1 MTVAPGAGPARGAD
15 SRVRPGVVTGL
26 LTAAVSGVLVVVTWF
41 VFVATPQGQRVDA
54 AVVDG
59 ARESRL
65 DLWSVAGPVL
75 DLVSIPA
82 VAIVLVAAMT
92 IAAFRRRWALAIQVA
107 VLMGGANL
115 TTQVLKHTVF
125 PYPDLGVAYSPGNSL
140 PSGHTTAAAS
150 VAAALVFVVPPR
162 ARSWAAVLG
171 ATYAGLTGVSTLVG
185 QWHRPSDVVA
195 AYLVVLA
202 WSGVACALAG
212 TGTRRAAR
220 PGRPAG
226 AGHERQTRIA
236 LLSGVGIL
244 TAASLCTGVPA
255 VAALSRSW
263 GRDVIET
270 RGDLLDAYA
279 GGALGVTSAA
289 CLVFAVLLLVRHS
302 ARARLAVVDEVRP
315 ELVPA

>member
-1 MTVAPGAGPARGAD
+1 M
-15 SRVRPGVVTGL
+15 RPGVVTGL
-26 LTAAVSGVLVVVTWF
+26 LTAAVSSILVVVTWF

-59 ARESRL
+59 ARVSRL

-82 VAIVLVAAMT
+82 VAIVLIAAMT
-92 IAAFRRRWALAIQVA
+92 IAAFRRRWALAVQVA

-150 VAAALVFVVPPR
+150 VA
-162 ARSWAAVLG
+162 
-171 ATYAGLTGVSTLVG
+171 
-185 QWHRPSDVVA
+185 
-195 AYLVVLA
+195 
-202 WSGVACALAG
+202 
-212 TGTRRAAR
+212 R
-220 PGRPAG
+220 PGRAAG
-226 AGHERQTRIA
+226 TGHERQAWTT
-236 LLSGVGIL
+236 LVSGVGIL
-244 TAASLCTGVPA
+244 TLAGLGAGVPA
-255 VAALSRSW
+255 VAALARSW

-289 CLVFAVLLLVRHS
+289 CLVFTVLLIVRHS
-302 ARARLAVVDEVRP
+302 ARARLAAVEEMRP